1 MGTWKRLAAIG
12 GAAALLVSVGCGND
26 ADQADDGKD
35 ITSDIKDSDA
45 GGFAATPGYLQ
56 KVVDQAEDTA
66 YRFEMDASFN
76 LGGAPIEIDGLATG
90 EFDGTR
96 QHLTMDMGAMFD
108 EMMGQ
113 LGEGEDIPPEME
125 GLLDGDMTI
134 ETIVDTDAMYM
145 RAPFFS
151 AMFGNV
157 PAEEVGEAGELLD
170 AFTGMGDG
178 WGRVDLAELGDVLP
192 GEAASALGGGQTYDP
207 QVFLD
212 MIKGSEGVEELGSD
226 EIDGVSVNGLAA
238 DVSMADMLEAQGMD
252 AATAGAAGLEDMAF
266 PIEVW
271 IDGDD
276 QIRRVS
282 FSFDGETLAD
292 AAAEAG
298 EDIDD
303 MDIGSEMDAFEFSMT
318 MDFTDYGDASI
329 EVEVPTGDDVVD
341 ITQDFVEGYE
351 SLSDLSI
358 DADSLTES

>member
-1 MGTWKRLAAIG
+1 MGTWRRLAAIG
-12 GAAALLVSVGCGND
+12 GAAALLVGAGCGDD
-26 ADQADDGKD
+26 ADKADDGKD
-35 ITSDIKDSDA
+35 ITSDGES
-45 GGFAATPGYLQ
+45 GQTGFAATPGYLQ
-56 KVVDQAEDTA
+56 RVVDQSADTA
-66 YRFEMDASFN
+66 YRFEMDANFS

-90 EFDGTR
+90 EFDGIR

-108 EMMGQ
+108 GMMGQ
-113 LGEGEDIPPEME
+113 LGGGEELPEEME

-134 ETIVDTDAMYM
+134 ETVTDTDAMYM

-151 AMFGNV
+151 SMFGNV
-157 PAEEVGEAGELLD
+157 PADEVGEAGDLLN
-170 AFTGMGDG
+170 AFTSMGDG
-178 WGRVDLAELGDVLP
+178 WGKVDLSELGDVLP

-238 DVSMADMLEAQGMD
+238 DVSMAEMLEAQGMD
-252 AATAGAAGLEDMAF
+252 GATAGAEGLEDMTF

-271 IDGDD
+271 IDGED

-282 FSFDGETLAD
+282 FTFDGESLAD
-292 AAAEAG
+292 AAEEAG

-303 MDIGSEMDAFEFSMT
+303 MDIGSEMDAFEFGMT
-318 MDFTDYGDASI
+318 MDFTDYGDESI
-329 EVEVPTGDDVVD
+329 EVTVPSGDEVVD
-341 ITQDFVEGYE
+341 ITEDFVEGYE
-351 SLSDLSI
+351 SLSELSV